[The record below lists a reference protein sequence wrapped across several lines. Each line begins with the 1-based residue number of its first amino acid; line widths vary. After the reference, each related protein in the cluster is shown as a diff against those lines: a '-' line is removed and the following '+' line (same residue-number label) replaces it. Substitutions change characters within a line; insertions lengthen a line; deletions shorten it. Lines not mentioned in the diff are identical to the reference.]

1 MIFTKSQ
8 NPHNTETLCTYKYFC
23 CFIIGEQCC
32 TFFLSEPICLE
43 YILPN
48 NFFYNTNAI
57 NVKKGDTPQKMYWC
71 IMFYGRISN
80 VSGGICP
87 LMSEKL
93 AHWSVPVRA
102 EAGSALSQQED

>member
-1 MIFTKSQ
+1 
-8 NPHNTETLCTYKYFC
+8 
-23 CFIIGEQCC
+23 
-32 TFFLSEPICLE
+32 
-43 YILPN
+43 
-48 NFFYNTNAI
+48 
-57 NVKKGDTPQKMYWC
+57 MYWC

>member
-1 MIFTKSQ
+1 
-8 NPHNTETLCTYKYFC
+8 
-23 CFIIGEQCC
+23 
-32 TFFLSEPICLE
+32 
-43 YILPN
+43 
-48 NFFYNTNAI
+48 
-57 NVKKGDTPQKMYWC
+57 MYWC

-102 EAGSALSQQED
+102 EAGSALSQQEDGVGFHLIYNENEIYCLLF